1 MLLFVCLFCLKP
13 KALYFLL
20 IYMACSDIY
29 KTKYSRGHESF
40 VKIKNA
46 GGGWQLFF
54 FYAGRERVNID
65 SLGLGYV
72 Y

>member
-1 MLLFVCLFCLKP
+1 
-13 KALYFLL
+13 
-20 IYMACSDIY
+20 MACSDIY

-54 FYAGRERVNID
+54 FLCWKGK
-65 SLGLGYV
+65 S
-72 Y
+72 